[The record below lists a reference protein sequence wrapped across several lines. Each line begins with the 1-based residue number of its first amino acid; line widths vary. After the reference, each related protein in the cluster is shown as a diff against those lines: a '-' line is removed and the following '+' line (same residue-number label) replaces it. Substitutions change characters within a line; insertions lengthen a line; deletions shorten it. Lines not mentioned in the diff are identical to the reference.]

1 MLTHVAGLI
10 LSPGAEWQKIRDE
23 DTDLKSTYTNHV
35 LILAAIP
42 AVCGF
47 IGTTMV
53 GWRIGAGDPVSLTA
67 GSALAIAVAFYA
79 AMLVGVFVM
88 GRFIYW
94 MADTFGTA
102 TTVEKAVAVAAYM
115 ATPLFLVGFSA
126 LYPAL
131 WLNMLIGLVA
141 VGYTIY
147 LLYSG
152 IPVVFDIGK
161 DQGFIFSSSVVTVGL
176 VMLVAMLA
184 VTVILWGFGLAPQF
198 SSY

>member
-10 LSPGAEWQKIRDE
+10 LSPSTEWKKIRE
-23 DTDLKSTYTNHV
+23 EESNLKTTYVNHV

-47 IGTTMV
+47 IGTTLI
-53 GWRIGAGDPVSLTA
+53 GWRIGAGDPVSLTV
-67 GSALAIAVAFYA
+67 GSALAIAVAFYL
-79 AMLVGVFVM
+79 AMLVGVYAM
-88 GRFIYW
+88 GRFIFW
-94 MADTFGTA
+94 MADTFGTS
-102 TTVEKAVAVAAYM
+102 TSVEKAVAVAAYM

-152 IPVVFDIGK
+152 IPVVFDISK
-161 DQGFIFSSSVVTVGL
+161 DQGFVFSSSVVTVGL

-184 VTVILWGFGLAPQF
+184 VTVILWGFGFAPQF
-198 SSY
+198 SI